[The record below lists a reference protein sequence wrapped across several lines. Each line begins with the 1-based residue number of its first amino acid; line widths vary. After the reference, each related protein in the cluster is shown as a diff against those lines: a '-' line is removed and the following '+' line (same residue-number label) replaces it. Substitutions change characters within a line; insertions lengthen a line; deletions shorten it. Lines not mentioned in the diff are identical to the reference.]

1 MSKEEL
7 IQKLLE
13 YKAQLKNTYCDLDD
27 VISDVMSDVCDYDN
41 DNDFEL
47 DSYTYYYETI
57 DWIEEF
63 IKQTL
68 QDWWILCLK
77 NRLSEVDWDYEW
89 FHIDDVDWTIYPRD
103 FYDVEEWIDDML
115 SELWY
120 DEADSDEAL
129 LAEKDLQEE
138 ICDECWEVHSQ
149 DNDALSTK
157 ETEDELTK

>member
-1 MSKEEL
+1 MTKEEL

-27 VISDVMSDVCDYDN
+27 IISDAMSDVCDYDN

-47 DSYTYYYETI
+47 DSYTYYYETT

-68 QDWWILCLK
+68 QEWWILTLK
-77 NRLSEVDWDYEW
+77 NRLSEVDSDCEW
-89 FHIDDVDWTIYPRD
+89 YHIDDVDWTIYARD
-103 FYDVEEWIDDML
+103 YWDVEEWIDDML

-129 LAEKDLQEE
+129 LADKDLQDE
-138 ICDECWEVHSQ
+138 IA
-149 DNDALSTK
+149 N
-157 ETEDELTK
+157 

>member
-1 MSKEEL
+1 MTKQEL

-13 YKAQLKNTYCDLDD
+13 YKAHLKNTYCDLDD

-77 NRLSEVDWDYEW
+77 NRLSEVDGDYDW
-89 FHIDDVDWTIYPRD
+89 YHVDDVDWTIYPRD
-103 FYDVEEWIDDML
+103 FSDVEEWIDDML
-115 SELWY
+115 YELWY
-120 DEADSDEAL
+120 DEADVAESN
-129 LAEKDLQEE
+129 LADKDLQDE
-138 ICDECWEVHSQ
+138 IA
-149 DNDALSTK
+149 N
-157 ETEDELTK
+157 

>member
-1 MSKEEL
+1 MTKEEL

-13 YKAQLKNTYCDLDD
+13 YKAHLKNTYCDLDD
-27 VISDVMSDVCDYDN
+27 VISDAMSDVCDYDN

-47 DSYTYYYETI
+47 DSYTYYYETT

-68 QDWWILCLK
+68 QDWWILTLK
-77 NRLSEVDWDYEW
+77 NRLSEVDSDCEW
-89 FHIDDVDWTIYPRD
+89 YHIDDVDWTIYARD
-103 FYDVEEWIDDML
+103 YWDVEEWIDDML

-129 LAEKDLQEE
+129 LADKDLQDE
-138 ICDECWEVHSQ
+138 IA
-149 DNDALSTK
+149 N
-157 ETEDELTK
+157 

>member
-57 DWIEEF
+57 D
-63 IKQTL
+63 
-68 QDWWILCLK
+68 
-77 NRLSEVDWDYEW
+77 
-89 FHIDDVDWTIYPRD
+89 
-103 FYDVEEWIDDML
+103 
-115 SELWY
+115 
-120 DEADSDEAL
+120 
-129 LAEKDLQEE
+129 
-138 ICDECWEVHSQ
+138 
-149 DNDALSTK
+149 
-157 ETEDELTK
+157 